1 MAYVNGGNVKKGQF
15 ILHNGAPHAVLKSDF
30 VSPGKGSAFTR
41 SKLRNLQTG
50 NVLDFT
56 FKTTEKVEL
65 ADVESVEM
73 QYLYNTGTEFVF
85 MNPRSFEQTEIATE
99 MIGDDSNFLKEE
111 MNVYVQLYNGNPI
124 GIFMPQKVVLEVI
137 EAEDA
142 VAGDRANAPKKPV
155 IVETG
160 AEVMAPLFVKKG
172 DKLLIDTATG
182 EYVSRANANQ

>member
-15 ILHNGAPHAVLKSDF
+15 IIHNGAPNAVIKSDF

-41 SKLRNLQTG
+41 AKLRNLQTG
-50 NVLDFT
+50 SVIDFT

-73 QYLYNTGTEFVF
+73 QFIYSTGAEYVF
-85 MNPRSFEQTEIATE
+85 MNPRSYEQFEIPADVVGE
-99 MIGDDSNFLKEE
+99 DNKFLKEE
-111 MNVYVQLYNGNPI
+111 MTVYVQLYNGQPI
-124 GIFMPQKVVLEVI
+124 GIFMPQKVVLEVT

-182 EYVSRANANQ
+182 EYVSRAN